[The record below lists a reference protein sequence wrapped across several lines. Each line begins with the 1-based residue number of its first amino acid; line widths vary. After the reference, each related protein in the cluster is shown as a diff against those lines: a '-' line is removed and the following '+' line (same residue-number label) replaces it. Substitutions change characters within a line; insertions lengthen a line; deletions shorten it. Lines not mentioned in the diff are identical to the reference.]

1 MELCNPSVIRS
12 LLGEEGTGLK
22 KAYGQNF
29 LIRPEIPA
37 RIAEE
42 CFENKEAMILE
53 IGPGIG
59 CLTSELARRFAKVT
73 AVEIDKTLLPILDKT
88 LAEYHNVKVINNDVM
103 KVDLASLIA
112 EESEGREV
120 SVCANLPYY
129 ITTPILMRLLESGIP
144 FRSITVMVQ
153 AEVASRLCAE
163 AGDSDYG
170 AITAVLG
177 YYGEIRRLFTVSAS
191 CFLPPP
197 KVNSAVVRIDLYR
210 EPKHQPKDL
219 KLFFGIIKAAFEM
232 RRKTLVN
239 AVSAKFPLE
248 KATVAAVLEDLGM
261 SPTVRGE
268 RLSTADFVRL
278 ADALTPFLR
287 G

>member
-1 MELCNPSVIRS
+1 MELCNPSVIRM
-12 LLGEEGTGLK
+12 LLGEEATSLK

-29 LIRPEIPA
+29 LIRREIPA

-42 CFENKEAMILE
+42 CSDDKSEMILE

-59 CLTSELARRFAKVT
+59 CLTKELAERYAKVA
-73 AVEIDKTLLPILDKT
+73 AVEIDRTLIPILAKTLS
-88 LAEYHNVKVINNDVM
+88 EYENVTVTNSDVM
-103 KVDLASLIA
+103 KLDLSAFI
-112 EESEGREV
+112 EQESEGRAV

-153 AEVASRLCAE
+153 AEVAARLCAK
-163 AGDSDYG
+163 AGESEYG

-177 YYGEIRRLFTVSAS
+177 YYGEVRRLFSVSAS
-191 CFLPPP
+191 SFLPPP
-197 KVNSAVVRIDLYR
+197 KVNSAVVRIDLYAD
-210 EPKHQPKDL
+210 KKYKPKDE
-219 KLFFGIIKAAFEM
+219 KLFFGLIRAAFEM

-239 AVSAKFPLE
+239 AIAAKYPLE
-248 KATVAAVLEDLGM
+248 KGVIAETLSSLGM

-268 RLSTADFVRL
+268 RLSTADFCML
-278 ADALTPFLR
+278 ADALYPLLH
-287 G
+287 